1 MIIEFL
7 GGIILLGFLVM
18 LINSLRKRGTDTYIT
33 SLIIIDIALLAII
46 VTPGSLESYL
56 TGIGFARPFD
66 AFISIIAAASFFLA
80 IRSYIR
86 LREVERS
93 LTRAVQKAA
102 LKSEVKK
109 G

>member
-1 MIIEFL
+1 MVVLEFL
-7 GGIILLGFLVM
+7 GGLVLIGFLAM
-18 LINSLRKRGTDTYIT
+18 LINSLRKRGTDAYII

-46 VTPGSLESYL
+46 IVPGSLEASL
-56 TGIGFARPFD
+56 TSIGFARPFD

-86 LREVERS
+86 LREVERNI
-93 LTRAVQKAA
+93 TKAVQKAA

-109 G
+109 